1 MFRDCEKESKK
12 KYFSNTIPPLR
23 LIPIKKEETSTP
35 PTVIKKCV
43 VKVKNILD
51 LTNDGSQDLSAV
63 PDIQIPAQSG
73 STTST
78 PKEDISF
85 ASWIAG
91 KRAETAS
98 GKKSEVASE
107 NGSQTPSV
115 SRTEG
120 SSDPSTTLDVSGS
133 GLGASG
139 SGLGASGRG
148 AGASGSRRDGAFD
161 ITTDINQF
169 LDDTGFLETS
179 AGRRARLTQERIA
192 KEQELRENEREIA
205 RIQDQTIIARIQKTQ
220 NNLAR
225 LEHQYGL
232 SPNNQVIT
240 SLAGTKPKLNREDR
254 LNFIRYK
261 TQVFFCFFIFLFFI
275 IDTML
280 GHFLVI

>member
-35 PTVIKKCV
+35 PPVIKKCV

-120 SSDPSTTLDVSGS
+120 SSDPSTTLDVFGS
-133 GLGASG
+133 G
-139 SGLGASGRG
+139 
-148 AGASGSRRDGAFD
+148 
-161 ITTDINQF
+161 I
-169 LDDTGFLETS
+169 
-179 AGRRARLTQERIA
+179 
-192 KEQELRENEREIA
+192 
-205 RIQDQTIIARIQKTQ
+205 RIQKLQ
-220 NNLAR
+220 NN
-225 LEHQYGL
+225 
-232 SPNNQVIT
+232 V
-240 SLAGTKPKLNREDR
+240 LAGIKPKQNREDR

-261 TQVFFCFFIFLFFI
+261 TQVFFCFFIFLFFYY
-275 IDTML
+275 
-280 GHFLVI
+280 

>member
-73 STTST
+73 STTS
-78 PKEDISF
+78 
-85 ASWIAG
+85 
-91 KRAETAS
+91 

-139 SGLGASGRG
+139 SGLGASGSG

-261 TQVFFCFFIFLFFI
+261 TQVFFKFFKFLLLLIQFWAIFLSF
-275 IDTML
+275 DA
-280 GHFLVI
+280 